1 MVLEGDSRVLMIV
14 LISDNLFLSF
24 NGLLIDDVR
33 FGARF
38 FTQLRYSHVKRKG
51 NKVAHDLA

>member
-1 MVLEGDSRVLMIV
+1 MDLGFNQVVLEGDSQVLMIV
-14 LISDNLFLSF
+14 LISDSLILSF

-38 FTQLRYSHVKRKG
+38 FT
-51 NKVAHDLA
+51 

>member
-1 MVLEGDSRVLMIV
+1 MIV
-14 LISDNLFLSF
+14 LISDSLFLSF